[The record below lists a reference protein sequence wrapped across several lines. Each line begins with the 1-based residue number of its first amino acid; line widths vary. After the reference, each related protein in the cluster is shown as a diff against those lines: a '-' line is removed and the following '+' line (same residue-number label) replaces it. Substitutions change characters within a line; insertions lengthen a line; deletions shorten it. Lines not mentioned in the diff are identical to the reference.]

1 MSTSYILETMIN
13 HEIIIWFFELHKLVE
28 LSKKLDCASQA
39 PNALS
44 SAGLTFGDWT
54 PVSLLCK

>member
-13 HEIIIWFFELHKLVE
+13 HEIIISFFELHKLVE

-44 SAGLTFGDWT
+44 SAGLTFGD
-54 PVSLLCK
+54 